1 MPSPPAAAVGPPIF
15 RPNSEICDAAALVVC
30 DQNPSAFLVANNC
43 DFSSEFV
50 VLPDGEAVLMLWEL
64 LDMHRE
70 LVDELLLF
78 IPNTVKKRTR
88 EKQIN
93 GQL

>member
-1 MPSPPAAAVGPPIF
+1 M
-15 RPNSEICDAAALVVC
+15 
-30 DQNPSAFLVANNC
+30 
-43 DFSSEFV
+43 
-50 VLPDGEAVLMLWEL
+50 LPDGEAVLMLWEL